1 MAFIYTKEF
10 FRLTFATMKF
20 LFTLLAFFM
29 VYLSCLP
36 CGDSVECNSKAQT
49 KISAATSHQDHQHNN
64 EVCTPFCTCTC
75 CAASAFYSAN
85 SKTDAVKSVF
95 SSEKYPLFN
104 IAFHTESYDNIWQPP
119 KIA

>member
-49 KISAATSHQDHQHNN
+49 KISASTSHQDHQHNK
-64 EVCTPFCTCTC
+64 EACTPFCTCTC
-75 CAASAFYSAN
+75 CPASAFYSAS
-85 SKTDAVKSVF
+85 SKVQFVKYF
-95 SSEKYPLFN
+95 PTEKYPLYN
-104 IAFHTESYDNIWQPP
+104 IAIHTQLCDNIWQPP